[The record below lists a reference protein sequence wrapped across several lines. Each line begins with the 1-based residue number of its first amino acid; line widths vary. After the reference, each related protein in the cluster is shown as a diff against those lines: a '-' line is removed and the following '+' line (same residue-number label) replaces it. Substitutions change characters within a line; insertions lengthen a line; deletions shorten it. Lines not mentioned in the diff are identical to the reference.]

1 MAVERQASG
10 GAGSHP
16 PQDHLLLK
24 HGTSP
29 ERARSIIQ
37 LTRGHHDDKSWFILG
52 REELGWHLCSRLQ
65 VERILVA
72 DRPRGLG
79 LHREAAEAPMKPERE
94 LKI

>member
-1 MAVERQASG
+1 MIN
-10 GAGSHP
+10 
-16 PQDHLLLK
+16 QDL
-24 HGTSP
+24 
-29 ERARSIIQ
+29 
-37 LTRGHHDDKSWFILG
+37 FILG

-79 LHREAAEAPMKPERE
+79 LHGEAAEVSMKPERE